1 MIRNL
6 VLAALLLTL
15 SGPAALAADK
25 PELTIYTYDSF
36 AADWGP
42 GPQLKAAFEAKCGC
56 TVNFVATDSSI
67 GALRRVQLEGKST
80 SADIIVGLDTSV
92 TGQARATGLFAES
105 GVDTSGLNLPI
116 AWDDKEFV
124 PFDWGYFAFIYNTT
138 KLPEP
143 PTSFEALNAA
153 KDLKILIEDPR
164 ADTPGLGLVLWI
176 KAAYGDKA
184 AGVWKAMWPHVVT
197 MAPDWSA
204 AYSLFL
210 KGEADMVLSYT
221 TSPAYHIVAD
231 NDLNYAAA
239 PFEEGHYMQVEV
251 AGVLKSSPN
260 KELAQQFL
268 TWLVTP
274 EAQTIIPDTN
284 WMYPVVDLPETPAG
298 FEDLIVP
305 DTPLLLPD
313 DEVTAKADEWIN
325 EALDA
330 QH

>member
-1 MIRNL
+1 MVRNL
-6 VLAALLLTL
+6 VLAAFVLTL
-15 SGPAALAADK
+15 SAPGALAADT

-42 GPQLKAAFEAKCGC
+42 GPQLKAAFEAECNC

-67 GALRRVQLEGKST
+67 GALRRVQLEGSST
-80 SADIIVGLDTSV
+80 GADIVLGLDTSV

-105 GVDTSGLNLPI
+105 GVDTSGLDLPI
-116 AWDDKEFV
+116 AWTDKDFV
-124 PFDWGYFAFIYNTT
+124 PFDWGYFAFVYDTT
-138 KLPEP
+138 RLPDP
-143 PTSFEALNAA
+143 PTSFEALIAA
-153 KDLKILIEDPR
+153 EDLKILIEDPR

-184 AGVWKAMWPHVVT
+184 ADVWEAMWPRVVT

-221 TSPAYHIVAD
+221 TSPAYHIVAE
-231 NDLNYAAA
+231 NAPNYAAA
-239 PFEEGHYMQVEV
+239 AFEEGHYMQVEV
-251 AGVLKSSPN
+251 AGMLKSSPN
-260 KELAQQFL
+260 KALAQQFL
-268 TWLVTP
+268 SWLVTP
-274 EAQTIIPDTN
+274 EAQAIIPGTN
-284 WMYPVVDLPETPAG
+284 WMYPVVKLPTPPAG
-298 FEDLIVP
+298 FDTLIVP

-313 DEVTAKADEWIN
+313 DEVTAKADEWIG

-330 QH
+330 QR